1 MCTKGAP
8 DVINRDFLKR
18 SSRSGAC
25 WGHEESNRLLVP
37 HCRSTACIDGR
48 LRRRRIRSRAERLVT
63 AQRQPDFLTVE
74 QAAQVIG
81 LGRTKTYALARRA
94 ADFGEG
100 PFPAIRLGKQ
110 LRIPRHKLEAL
121 SGGPI
126 AIHTDDDITVAST
139 SHDVPDPT
147 NNTDPTPTTTTVDDT
162 PADLQ
167 QPTLPFTE

>member
-1 MCTKGAP
+1 M
-8 DVINRDFLKR
+8 
-18 SSRSGAC
+18 
-25 WGHEESNRLLVP
+25 
-37 HCRSTACIDGR
+37 TAK
-48 LRRRRIRSRAERLVT
+48 
-63 AQRQPDFLTVE
+63 RQPDFLTVE
-74 QAAQVIG
+74 QAAEVIG
-81 LGRTKTYALARRA
+81 FGRTKTYALARRA

-126 AIHTDDDITVAST
+126 TIYTDDDITVSTT

-147 NNTDPTPTTTTVDDT
+147 TNTDHPPTTNTVDDT
-162 PADLQ
+162 ATTDLQ

>member
-1 MCTKGAP
+1 
-8 DVINRDFLKR
+8 
-18 SSRSGAC
+18 
-25 WGHEESNRLLVP
+25 
-37 HCRSTACIDGR
+37 
-48 LRRRRIRSRAERLVT
+48 VT
-63 AQRQPDFLTVE
+63 AKRQPDFLTVE
-74 QAAQVIG
+74 QAAEVIG
-81 LGRTKTYALARRA
+81 FGRTKTYALARRA

-126 AIHTDDDITVAST
+126 TIYAEDDDSTVAPT

-147 NNTDPTPTTTTVDDT
+147 NNTDHPPTTNTVDDT
-162 PADLQ
+162 NTDLQ